1 MIKKN
6 NWQKFKLLLD
16 MKKSLLL
23 LLIILGN
30 TTLASNSQNAT
41 RVVYYSTVEFV
52 ETPLSEIKGSIPLHK
67 DVAIKR
73 NHYRFEYDNL
83 NRLKTISF
91 FNGKEPRHPNHTA
104 NLFTLAHR
112 MEFTNA
118 NKSEHITFFN
128 IKGKPVDV
136 LENVHRFTYTL
147 NELGYR
153 TQLIFFNENNEQV
166 ENGWNIY
173 EYNWTY
179 QSDGSV
185 IETRVNE
192 NGNEVAIRPGFQFY
206 RLHLFFN
213 IKGHIAL
220 MQQIDSEGNMIE
232 NKSGAAQDNITTNVN
247 GNFIK
252 WEVLDKE
259 NQLEKGNGPDIAI
272 GIQTFNEFGY
282 ETGLEHRDEHNNLVY
297 SAYGICISK
306 TQFDAFGNI
315 KERRFY
321 GPDRKPSNHKFAGY
335 HSLKIQWDVLGNRRT
350 GLTYFGLDGQPTLHK
365 SRGYH
370 KVTYEYTKKG
380 LLKRI
385 LYLDTNLNPV
395 NRIDNGVAE
404 IVYNYDKKGNLE
416 STERFNTNK
425 QKID

>member
-1 MIKKN
+1 MKN
-6 NWQKFKLLLD
+6 L
-16 MKKSLLL
+16 LLL
-23 LLIILGN
+23 LLIIVGK
-30 TTLASNSQNAT
+30 TAIASNSRNTAK
-41 RVVYYSTVEFV
+41 VVYYSTVEFV
-52 ETPLSEIKGSIPLHK
+52 ETPLSEIKGSVPLRK
-67 DVAIKR
+67 DVAMKR
-73 NHYRFEYDNL
+73 NHYRFEYDEL

-112 MEFTNA
+112 MEFNYE
-118 NKSEHITFFN
+118 NKSEHITFFDVKDN
-128 IKGKPVDV
+128 PVEV
-136 LENVHRFTYTL
+136 LDNVFRFTYKL

-153 TQLIFFNENNEQV
+153 SQLIFFNENNEQV
-166 ENGWNIY
+166 ENGWNIV

-179 QSDGSV
+179 LSDGSV
-185 IETRVNE
+185 IETRFNKK
-192 NGNEVAIRPGFQFY
+192 GDEVAIRPGFEFY

-220 MQQIDSEGNMIE
+220 MQQIDSDGNMIKNE
-232 NKSGAAQDNITTNVN
+232 SGAAQDNITTNAY

-252 WEVLDKE
+252 WEVLDK
-259 NQLEKGNGPDIAI
+259 NHQLEKGNGPDVAI

-321 GPDRKPSNHKFAGY
+321 GPDTKPSNHKFAGY
-335 HSLKIQWDVLGNRRT
+335 HSLKIQWDDTGNRRT
-350 GLTYFGLDGQPTLHK
+350 GLTYYGLDGQPALHK

-370 KVTYEYTKKG
+370 KVIYEYTTEG

-385 LYLDTNLNPV
+385 LYLDTNLKPV

-404 IVYNYDKKGNLE
+404 IVYNYDRKGNLE
-416 STERFNTNK
+416 STERFNINH